1 MVINTNTSAQSS
13 ANLLGQ
19 ASSALSK
26 SLARL
31 SSGSK
36 ITSPADDS
44 AGLAVSMKLGAQI
57 SRTGAAQQNVG
68 NAISFNQ
75 TQDGYLQKVND
86 ALNRMSEL
94 SVLAQD
100 VTKTSSDR
108 TLYNNEFGTLQT
120 YVKDVAT
127 KDFNGVSLFSG
138 TSLSVTS
145 DSDANAFTNLGVS
158 LTATSYASATASTT
172 KLDSIANAK
181 TALTAVKGAI
191 DKLASDRANIGSNIE
206 SLGYY
211 NDQLSSLSNNLSAAK
226 SRIVDVDV
234 AQEST
239 NYARQNI
246 LVQSGTAMLAQAN
259 SMPQSVLRLLQ

>member
-1 MVINTNTSAQSS
+1 MLA
-13 ANLLGQ
+13 
-19 ASSALSK
+19 K

-44 AGLAVSMKLGAQI
+44 AGLAVSMKLSAQI
-57 SRTGAAQQNVG
+57 SRVGAAQNNVG

-75 TQDGYLQKVND
+75 TQDGYLTKVND

-94 SVLAQD
+94 SVLSQD
-100 VTKTSSDR
+100 ATKTDSDR
-108 TLYNNEFGTLQT
+108 SLYNTEFSSLQT

-127 KDFNGVSLFSG
+127 KDFNGVSLFS
-138 TSLSVTS
+138 SSALSVTT
-145 DSDANAFTNLGVS
+145 DSEGNTFNNSGVNLGAATYT
-158 LTATSYASATASTT
+158 TATATAST
-172 KLDSIANAK
+172 SIDTVAHAQ
-181 TALTAVKGAI
+181 TALTNIKAAI
-191 DKLASDRANIGSNIE
+191 TQLATDRATIGSNIE

-226 SRIVDVDV
+226 SRITDVDV

-239 NYARQNI
+239 NYAKQNI

-259 SMPQSVLRLLQ
+259 SLPQSVLKLIG